1 MVDRVTGGSPAAR
14 AGLRKRDLILKV
26 DGRDVV
32 DADAL
37 ERYVAGRPLGSI
49 VTLSLLRDN
58 VPQRIDVRLK

>member
-1 MVDRVTGGSPAAR
+1 MVDRVIGGSPAAR

-26 DGRDVV
+26 DGRDVL
-32 DADAL
+32 DAGEL
-37 ERYVAGRPLGSI
+37 ERYVASRPLGSI